1 MGDFLR
7 RIRLPLI
14 FAALVLLS
22 TFFMIGDQRAARG
35 ERVDAPWPLSALIE
49 AAQPVQ
55 RVVRWPF
62 ERAQSSWAQYVA
74 LVDVGRDNE
83 TLRSRVAALE
93 EENLQLRE
101 ALVESG
107 NLERVAA
114 LRGEFEARLMPAR
127 VIGQDVSPYFRSL
140 LVDRGRSAGVLSGM
154 PVVSDRGLVGLV
166 TATTRSAARTMLL
179 VDRRAAVDAV
189 IARSRA
195 LGIVRGA
202 GTEQLEFAFLM
213 RGADVKPGDAVL
225 TSGVGGVYPKGLRI
239 GTVSEVNARAGA
251 LVHTARVAPAVDFGQ
266 LETTF
271 VLLARG
277 PSMRLLYEGDGDAE
291 SDEATPPAVAAHP

>member
-1 MGDFLR
+1 MGDFFR
-7 RIRLPLI
+7 RIRLPLV
-14 FAALVLLS
+14 FVALVLLT

-35 ERVDAPWPLSALIE
+35 ERVDAPWPLSVLLE
-49 AAQPVQ
+49 VTQPVQ
-55 RVVRWPF
+55 RAVRWPF
-62 ERAQSSWAQYVA
+62 ERAQSSWSQYVA

-83 TLRSRVAALE
+83 TLRSRVRALE
-93 EENLQLRE
+93 EQNLQLRE

-107 NLERVAA
+107 NLARVAS
-114 LRGEFEARLMPAR
+114 LRGDFEAELMPAR

-154 PVVSDRGLVGLV
+154 PVVSDAGLVWLV

-189 IARSRA
+189 IERSRA
-195 LGIVRGA
+195 LGIVRGS
-202 GTEQLEFAFLM
+202 GTGSLEFEFLM

-239 GTVSEVNARAGA
+239 GVVTAVNARTGE
-251 LVHTARVAPAVDFGQ
+251 LVHTAHVAPAVEFGE
-266 LETTF
+266 LETAF

-277 PSMRLLYEGDGDAE
+277 PSMRLLYEGDGDT
-291 SDEATPPAVAAHP
+291 SDVPTDLAAAP